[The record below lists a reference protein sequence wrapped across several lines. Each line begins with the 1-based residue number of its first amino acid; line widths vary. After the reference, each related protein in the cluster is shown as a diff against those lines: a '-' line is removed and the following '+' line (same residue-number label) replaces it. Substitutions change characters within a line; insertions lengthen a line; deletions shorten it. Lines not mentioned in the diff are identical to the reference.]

1 MPSFLIPTLSIVLT
15 VLFVVIVA
23 IVLIKS
29 CWKVAGTNE
38 VLIVSGMGKV
48 KTRSGGGIFV
58 IPLVQKTQK
67 MTLENIQ
74 VDFTSRNEIPTKDAI
89 HVLVDAVANMAIS
102 TDPERQKIAASKF
115 AGYSIQQIRDIVIP
129 VLEGNIREI
138 ISQTMFEDLIRGDK
152 KVFAERIQE
161 NVTPNLA
168 DLGIDLTTF
177 NIQNFSDKNGVI
189 RDLGIEN
196 IEKIKK
202 EASIAA
208 AKAKAEVA
216 VAQAQADK
224 DANDA
229 KVAAATEIA
238 EKQNQFAIR
247 KAELQKQADTEQAKA
262 DAAKQIEAEN
272 QRREQEIATANANL
286 ARQEKEIELQERAVA
301 IKEKALEAEIKKTA
315 EAKKYAEQ
323 QEADA
328 KLYATQKAA
337 EADLFER
344 QRQAEAAKIEAEKK
358 AEADLALANAE
369 AAAKK
374 ALAEAVKAQG
384 EAEAAA
390 EKAKGIAEAD
400 AIKAKLQ
407 AEADGLREKAEAMKL
422 YGDAAM
428 ADMQM
433 QAIKLYFE
441 QLPAIAKA
449 VGEGYQG
456 VDKIVMLGN
465 DSGQLAGNIMSTTT
479 QISEGLSESIGVDL
493 KSLMAGFLGGKI
505 AVGSEDNA

>member
-1 MPSFLIPTLSIVLT
+1 MDILIPTIASAGIIILAVVLM
-15 VLFVVIVA
+15 I
-23 IVLIKS
+23 ILIKS

-38 VLIVSGMGKV
+38 VLIISGMGKV
-48 KTRSGGGIFV
+48 KKKTGGGIFV
-58 IPLVQKTQK
+58 IPLLQRVQK

-74 VDFTSRNEIPTKDAI
+74 VDFTSRNEIPTQDAI
-89 HVLVDAVANMAIS
+89 HVLVDAVANMSIS
-102 TDPERQKIAASKF
+102 LDPDRQAIAASKF
-115 AGYSIQQIRDIVIP
+115 AGYSVAQIREIVIP

-138 ISQTMFEDLIRGDK
+138 ISQTRFEDLIRGDK
-152 KVFAERIQE
+152 KAFAEKIQE

-177 NIQNFSDKNGVI
+177 NIQNFSDRNGVI
-189 RDLGIEN
+189 QDLGVDN
-196 IEKIKK
+196 IEKIRK

-224 DANDA
+224 EANDA

-238 EKQNQFAIR
+238 QKQTEFAIR

-323 QEADA
+323 QAADA
-328 KLYATQKAA
+328 ALYKTQKAA

-344 QRQAEAAKIEAEKK
+344 QRQAEAAMIEAEKK
-358 AEADLALANAE
+358 AAADLALAQAE

-374 ALAEAVKAQG
+374 ALADAVKAQG

-390 EKAKGIAEAD
+390 AQAKGLAEAE

-407 AEADGLREKAEAMKL
+407 AEADGLREKAEAMKQ

-433 QAIKLYFE
+433 QAIKTYFE
-441 QLPAIAKA
+441 QLPEIARA

-465 DSGQLAGNIMSTTT
+465 DSGQLAGNIMNTTT
-479 QISEGLSESIGVDL
+479 QISEGLSESIGIDL
-493 KSLMAGFLGGKI
+493 KGLLTGMLGAKI
-505 AVGSEDNA
+505 VTNGENN

>member
-1 MPSFLIPTLSIVLT
+1 MDILIPTIASAGIIVLAV
-15 VLFVVIVA
+15 VLMI
-23 IVLIKS
+23 ILIKS

-38 VLIVSGMGKV
+38 VLIISGMGKV
-48 KTRSGGGIFV
+48 KKKTGGGIFV
-58 IPLVQKTQK
+58 IPLLQRVQK

-74 VDFTSRNEIPTKDAI
+74 VDFTSRNEIPTQDAI
-89 HVLVDAVANMAIS
+89 HVLVDAVANMSIS
-102 TDPERQKIAASKF
+102 LDPDRQAIAASKF
-115 AGYSIQQIRDIVIP
+115 AGYSVAQIREIVIP

-138 ISQTMFEDLIRGDK
+138 ISQTRFEDLIRGDK
-152 KVFAERIQE
+152 KAFAEKIQE

-177 NIQNFSDKNGVI
+177 NIQNFSDRNGVI
-189 RDLGIEN
+189 QDLGVDN
-196 IEKIKK
+196 IEKIRK

-224 DANDA
+224 EANDA

-238 EKQNQFAIR
+238 QKQTEFAIR

-323 QEADA
+323 QAADA
-328 KLYATQKAA
+328 ALYKTQKAA

-344 QRQAEAAKIEAEKK
+344 QRLAEAAKIEAEKK
-358 AEADLALANAE
+358 AEADLALAQAE

-374 ALAEAVKAQG
+374 ALADAVRAQG

-390 EKAKGIAEAD
+390 SQAKGLAEAE

-407 AEADGLREKAEAMKL
+407 AEADGLREKAEAMKQ

-433 QAIKLYFE
+433 QAIKTYFE
-441 QLPAIAKA
+441 QLPEIARA
-449 VGEGYQG
+449 VGDGYQG

-479 QISEGLSESIGVDL
+479 QISEGLSESIGIDL
-493 KSLMAGFLGGKI
+493 KGLLTGMLGAKI
-505 AVGSEDNA
+505 VTNGENN

>member
-1 MPSFLIPTLSIVLT
+1 MDILIPTIASAGIILIAVVL
-15 VLFVVIVA
+15 I
-23 IVLIKS
+23 IILIKS

-38 VLIVSGMGKV
+38 VLIISGMGKV
-48 KTRSGGGIFV
+48 KKKTGGGIFV
-58 IPLVQKTQK
+58 IPLLQRVQR

-74 VDFTSRNEIPTKDAI
+74 VDFTSRNEIPTQDAI
-89 HVLVDAVANMAIS
+89 HVLVDAVANMSIS
-102 TDPERQKIAASKF
+102 LDPDRQAIAASKF
-115 AGYSIQQIRDIVIP
+115 TGYTVAQIREIVIP

-138 ISQTMFEDLIRGDK
+138 ISQTRFEDLIRGDK
-152 KVFAERIQE
+152 KAFAEKIQE

-177 NIQNFSDKNGVI
+177 NIQNFSDRNGVI
-189 RDLGIEN
+189 QDLGVDN
-196 IEKIKK
+196 IEKIRK

-224 DANDA
+224 EANDA

-238 EKQNQFAIR
+238 KSQTEFAIR

-315 EAKKYAEQ
+315 EAQKYAEQ
-323 QEADA
+323 QKADA

-344 QRQAEAAKIEAEKK
+344 QRLAEAAKIEAEKK
-358 AEADLALANAE
+358 AEADLALAQAE

-374 ALAEAVKAQG
+374 ALADAVKAQG

-390 EKAKGIAEAD
+390 AQAKGLAEAE

-407 AEADGLREKAEAMKL
+407 AEADGLREKAEAMKQ

-433 QAIKLYFE
+433 QAIKTYFE
-441 QLPAIAKA
+441 QLPEIARA

-479 QISEGLSESIGVDL
+479 QISEGLSESIGIDL
-493 KSLMAGFLGGKI
+493 KGLLTGMLGAKI
-505 AVGSEDNA
+505 VTNGENN

>member
-1 MPSFLIPTLSIVLT
+1 MPSFLIPTLSIGLIVLA
-15 VLFVVIVA
+15 VIVFA

-38 VLIVSGMGKV
+38 VIIVSGMGKV

-58 IPLVQKTQK
+58 IPLVQRTQK

-138 ISQTMFEDLIRGDK
+138 ISQTLFEDLIRGDK
-152 KVFAERIQE
+152 KAFAEKIQE

-374 ALAEAVKAQG
+374 ALAEAVKAEG
-384 EAEAAA
+384 EAQAAA
-390 EKAKGIAEAD
+390 EKAKGLAEAD

-407 AEADGLREKAEAMKL
+407 AEADGLREKAEAMKQ
-422 YGDAAM
+422 YGEAAM

-433 QAIKLYFE
+433 ETLKLYFE

-479 QISEGLSESIGVDL
+479 QISEGLSESIGIDL

-505 AVGSEDNA
+505 AVGSEDNQ

>member
-1 MPSFLIPTLSIVLT
+1 MNSLIPILIGCGIG
-15 VLFVVIVA
+15 IVA
-23 IVLIKS
+23 IGILVILIKS

-38 VLIVSGMGKV
+38 VLIVSGLGKV
-48 KTRSGGGIFV
+48 KTKTGGGLFV
-58 IPLVQKTQK
+58 IPIVQKVQR

-89 HVLVDAVANMAIS
+89 NILVDAVANMAIS
-102 TDPERQKIAASKF
+102 QDPERQKIAASKF
-115 AGYSIQQIRDIVIP
+115 AGYSIEKIQEIVTP

-138 ISQTMFEDLIRGDK
+138 ISQTYFEDLIRGDK
-152 KVFAERIQE
+152 KEFAERIQE

-168 DLGIDLTTF
+168 DMGIDLTTF
-177 NIQNFSDKNGVI
+177 NIQNYSDKKGVI
-189 RDLGIEN
+189 NDLGIEN
-196 IEKIKK
+196 TEKIKK
-202 EASIAA
+202 DASIAA
-208 AKAKAEVA
+208 ARAKAEVA
-216 VAQAQADK
+216 IAQAEADK
-224 DANDA
+224 QANDA

-238 EKQNQFAIR
+238 KSQTEFAIR

-286 ARQEKEIELQERAVA
+286 AKQEKEIELQERAVA
-301 IKEKALEAEIKKTA
+301 IKEKALEADIKKTA

-328 KLYATQKAA
+328 RLYATQKSA

-344 QRQAEAAKIEAEKK
+344 QKRAEAAKLEAEKK
-358 AEADLALANAE
+358 AEAELALAE
-369 AAAKK
+369 ADAKAKK
-374 ALAEAVKAQG
+374 ALAEAIQAEG
-384 EAEAAA
+384 EAVAAA
-390 EKAKGIAEAD
+390 EKARGMAEAE
-400 AIKAKLQ
+400 AIRAK
-407 AEADGLREKAEAMKL
+407 AEAEAEGLLKKAEAMKQ

-428 ADMQM
+428 ADMQIE
-433 QAIKLYFE
+433 AIKTYFE

-465 DSGQLAGNIMSTTT
+465 DSSQLAGNIMSTTT
-479 QISEGLSESIGVDL
+479 QISEGLSETLGIDL
-493 KSLMAGFLGGKI
+493 KSLLAGFMGGKI
-505 AVGSEDNA
+505 ASND

>member
-1 MPSFLIPTLSIVLT
+1 MDILIPTIASAGIIVL
-15 VLFVVIVA
+15 A
-23 IVLIKS
+23 IVLMIILIKS

-38 VLIVSGMGKV
+38 VLIISGMGKV
-48 KTRSGGGIFV
+48 KKKTGGGIFV
-58 IPLVQKTQK
+58 IPLLQRVQR

-74 VDFTSRNEIPTKDAI
+74 VDFTSRNEIPTQDAI
-89 HVLVDAVANMAIS
+89 HVLVDAVANMSIS
-102 TDPERQKIAASKF
+102 LDPDRQAIAASKF
-115 AGYSIQQIRDIVIP
+115 AGYTVAQIREIVIP

-138 ISQTMFEDLIRGDK
+138 ISQTRFEDLIRGDK
-152 KVFAERIQE
+152 KAFAEKIQE

-177 NIQNFSDKNGVI
+177 NIQNFSDRNGVI
-189 RDLGIEN
+189 QDLGVDN
-196 IEKIKK
+196 IEKIRK

-224 DANDA
+224 EANDA

-238 EKQNQFAIR
+238 QKQTEFAIR

-323 QEADA
+323 QAADA
-328 KLYATQKAA
+328 ALYKTQKAA

-344 QRQAEAAKIEAEKK
+344 QRLAEAAKIEAEKK
-358 AEADLALANAE
+358 AEADLALAQAE

-374 ALAEAVKAQG
+374 ALADAVKAQG

-390 EKAKGIAEAD
+390 AQAKGIAEAE

-407 AEADGLREKAEAMKL
+407 AEADGLREKAEAMKQ

-433 QAIKLYFE
+433 QAIKTYFE
-441 QLPAIAKA
+441 QLPEIARA

-479 QISEGLSESIGVDL
+479 QISEGMAESLGIDL
-493 KSLMAGFLGGKI
+493 KTLLTGMLGAKI
-505 AVGSEDNA
+505 VANGENN

>member
-1 MPSFLIPTLSIVLT
+1 MSSLIPIVSVVGVV
-15 VLFVVIVA
+15 VLA
-23 IVLIKS
+23 IVVALILIKS

-38 VLIVSGMGKV
+38 VLIVSGFGKV
-48 KTRSGGGIFV
+48 KTKTGGGVFV
-58 IPLVQKTQK
+58 LPVIQKVQR

-89 HVLVDAVANMAIS
+89 HILVDAVANMAIS
-102 TDPERQKIAASKF
+102 QDPERQKVAASKF
-115 AGYSIQQIRDIVIP
+115 AGYSIDQIQNIVIP

-138 ISQTMFEDLIRGDK
+138 ISQTNFEDLIRGDK
-152 KVFAERIQE
+152 KAFSELVME

-177 NIQNFSDKNGVI
+177 NIQNYSDKNGVI
-189 RDLGIEN
+189 QDLGIEN
-196 IEKIKK
+196 TEKIKK

-216 VAQAQADK
+216 IAQAEADK
-224 DANDA
+224 AANDA

-238 EKQNQFAIR
+238 RKQTEFAVQ
-247 KAELQKQADTEQAKA
+247 KAEMQKQADTEQAKA

-301 IKEKALEAEIKKTA
+301 IKEKALEAEVKKTA

-323 QEADA
+323 QAADA
-328 KLYATQKAA
+328 ALYATQKASEA
-337 EADLFER
+337 ELFER
-344 QRQAEAAKIEAEKK
+344 ERKAEAERIEAEKQ
-358 AEADLALANAE
+358 AEAQ
-369 AAAKK
+369 K
-374 ALAEAVKAQG
+374 ALAEALKVQG

-390 EKAKGIAEAD
+390 ARAKGEAEAA
-400 AIKAKLQ
+400 AIKAK
-407 AEADGLREKAEAMKL
+407 AEAEAEGLLKKAEAMKQ
-422 YGDAAM
+422 YGEAAM

-433 QAIKLYFE
+433 EALKTYFE
-441 QLPAIAKA
+441 QLPAIAA
-449 VGEGYQG
+449 AIGEGYQG

-465 DSGQLAGNIMSTTT
+465 DSGQLAGNIMSTAT
-479 QISEGLSESIGVDL
+479 QISEGMSQSLGIDL
-493 KSLMAGFLGGKI
+493 KSLLAGFMGGKI
-505 AVGSEDNA
+505 AVGAEGDNN

>member
-1 MPSFLIPTLSIVLT
+1 MSSLIPIASVAGAIL
-15 VLFVVIVA
+15 VA
-23 IVLIKS
+23 IILIVILIKS
-29 CWKVAGTNE
+29 CWKIAGTNE
-38 VLIVSGMGKV
+38 VLIVSGLGKV
-48 KTRSGGGIFV
+48 KTKTGGGLFV
-58 IPLVQKTQK
+58 IPVVQKVQR

-74 VDFTSRNEIPTKDAI
+74 VDFTSRNEIPTQDAI

-102 TDPERQKIAASKF
+102 KEPDRQAIAASKF

-138 ISQTMFEDLIRGDK
+138 ISQTHFEDLIRGDK
-152 KVFAERIQE
+152 KEFSEKIQE

-216 VAQAQADK
+216 IEQAKADK
-224 DANDA
+224 EANDA

-238 EKQNQFAIR
+238 QKQTEFAVK
-247 KAELQKQADTEQAKA
+247 KAEMQKQADTEQAKA

-286 ARQEKEIELQERAVA
+286 ARQEKEIELKAREVE
-301 IKEKALEAEIKKTA
+301 IKERALEAEIKKTA
-315 EAKKYAEQ
+315 EAEKYAEQ
-323 QEADA
+323 QRADA

-358 AEADLALANAE
+358 AEADLALAEAD

-374 ALAEAVKAQG
+374 ALAEAVQAQG

-390 EKAKGIAEAD
+390 AKAKGLAEAE
-400 AIKAKLQ
+400 AIRAK
-407 AEADGLREKAEAMKL
+407 AEAEAKGMLEKAEALKQ
-422 YGDAAM
+422 YGDAAKQ
-428 ADMQM
+428 QM
-433 QAIKLYFE
+433 ELDAIKVLYE
-441 QLPAIAKA
+441 QLPAIAEAIGK
-449 VGEGYQG
+449 GYNG
-456 VDKIVMLGN
+456 AEIHLIGN
-465 DSGQLAGNIMSTTT
+465 DSGQLAGNMMANIT
-479 QISEGLSESIGVDL
+479 QIVEGFKGSTGIDPMSVISG
-493 KSLMAGFLGGKI
+493 MLGSKL
-505 AVGSEDNA
+505 ANNE

>member
-1 MPSFLIPTLSIVLT
+1 MSAMLISILTGVGIAIAAIVLSIV
-15 VLFVVIVA
+15 A
-23 IVLIKS
+23 IKS

-38 VLIVSGMGKV
+38 VLIVSGLGKV
-48 KTRSGGGIFV
+48 KTKTGGGLFV
-58 IPLVQKTQK
+58 IPIIQKVQR

-89 HVLVDAVANMAIS
+89 HILVDAVANMAIS
-102 TDPERQKIAASKF
+102 TDPVRQAIAASKF
-115 AGYSIQQIRDIVIP
+115 AGYSIEKIQEIVIP

-138 ISQTMFEDLIRGDK
+138 ISQTNFEDLIRGDK
-152 KVFAERIQE
+152 KAFSELVME

-177 NIQNFSDKNGVI
+177 NIQNYSDKNGVI
-189 RDLGIEN
+189 QDLGIEN
-196 IEKIKK
+196 TEKIKK

-216 VAQAQADK
+216 IAQAEADK
-224 DANDA
+224 QANDA

-238 EKQNQFAIR
+238 QKQTEFAMK
-247 KAELQKQADTEQAKA
+247 KAELQKKADTEQAKA

-286 ARQEKEIELQERAVA
+286 AKQEKEIELQERAVA

-328 KLYATQKAA
+328 RLYSTQKAA

-344 QRQAEAAKIEAEKK
+344 QRKAEAAKLEAEKK
-358 AEADLALANAE
+358 AEAELALAE
-369 AAAKK
+369 ADAKAKK
-374 ALAEAVKAQG
+374 ALAEAIEAEGRAKAAAAQAQG

-390 EKAKGIAEAD
+390 
-400 AIKAKLQ
+400 IKAK
-407 AEADGLREKAEAMKL
+407 AEAEAEGLLKKAEAMKQ

-428 ADMQM
+428 ADMQIE
-433 QAIKLYFE
+433 AIKTYFE

-465 DSGQLAGNIMSTTT
+465 DSSQLAGNIMNTAT
-479 QISEGLSESIGVDL
+479 QISEGLSESLGIDV
-493 KSLMAGFLGGKI
+493 KSLLAGFMGGKI
-505 AVGSEDNA
+505 ATSGNND

>member
-1 MPSFLIPTLSIVLT
+1 MIPTIITAGIVLAAII
-15 VLFVVIVA
+15 FVI
-23 IVLIKS
+23 ILIKS

-38 VLIVSGMGKV
+38 VLIVSGLGKV
-48 KTRSGGGIFV
+48 KKKTGGGIFV

-102 TDPERQKIAASKF
+102 KDPERQAIAASKF

-138 ISQTMFEDLIRGDK
+138 ISQTEFEDLIRGDK
-152 KVFAERIQE
+152 KAFAEKIQE

-189 RDLGIEN
+189 QDLGVDN
-196 IEKIKK
+196 IEKIRK

-216 VAQAQADK
+216 VAQAEADK
-224 DANDA
+224 QANDA
-229 KVAAATEIA
+229 KVAAATDIA

-262 DAAKQIEAEN
+262 DAAKRIEAEN

-286 ARQEKEIELQERAVA
+286 ARQEKEIELKAREVEITER
-301 IKEKALEAEIKKTA
+301 ALEAEVKKTA
-315 EAKKYAEQ
+315 EAQKYAEQ
-323 QEADA
+323 QAADA
-328 KLYATQKAA
+328 RLYAVQK
-337 EADLFER
+337 
-344 QRQAEAAKIEAEKK
+344 QAEAELFDRTKK
-358 AEADLALANAE
+358 AEAEQMEAE
-369 AAAKK
+369 KRAAAQM
-374 ALAEAVKAQG
+374 ALAEAIKAQG

-390 EKAKGIAEAD
+390 EKAKGEAEAA
-400 AIKAKLQ
+400 AIKAKLE
-407 AEADGLREKAEAMKL
+407 AEADGLMKKAEAMKQ
-422 YGDAAM
+422 YGEAAM
-428 ADMQM
+428 TDMQM
-433 QAIKLYFE
+433 QVLTKYFE
-441 QLPAIAKA
+441 QLPAIAQA
-449 VGEGYQG
+449 IGSGYQG

-465 DSGQLAGNIMSTTT
+465 DSGKLAGNIINSTT
-479 QISEGLSESIGVDL
+479 QISEGLTESLGIDL
-493 KSLMAGFLGGKI
+493 KTLLTGFLGGKI
-505 AVGSEDNA
+505 AAGHGEGIPTPVEE

>member
-1 MPSFLIPTLSIVLT
+1 MSTLIPILIGVG
-15 VLFVVIVA
+15 VA
-23 IVLIKS
+23 IAAIVIIAIAIKS

-38 VLIVSGMGKV
+38 VLIVSGFGKV
-48 KTRSGGGIFV
+48 KTKTGGGIFV
-58 IPLVQKTQK
+58 IPIIQKVQR

-89 HVLVDAVANMAIS
+89 HILVDAVANMAIS
-102 TDPERQKIAASKF
+102 QDPERQKIAASKF
-115 AGYSIQQIRDIVIP
+115 AGYSIEQIQNIVIP

-138 ISQTMFEDLIRGDK
+138 ISQTNFEDLIRGDK
-152 KVFAERIQE
+152 KAFSELVMD

-177 NIQNFSDKNGVI
+177 NIQNYSDKNGVI
-189 RDLGIEN
+189 QDLGIEN
-196 IEKIKK
+196 TEKIKK

-216 VAQAQADK
+216 IAQAEADK
-224 DANDA
+224 AANDA

-238 EKQNQFAIR
+238 KSQTEFAVK

-328 KLYATQKAA
+328 RLYATQKAA

-358 AEADLALANAE
+358 AEADLALAEAE

-374 ALAEAVKAQG
+374 ALADAVKAQG

-390 EKAKGIAEAD
+390 AQAKGEAEAA

-407 AEADGLREKAEAMKL
+407 AEADGLREKAEAMKQ
-422 YGDAAM
+422 YGEAAM
-428 ADMQM
+428 ADMQID
-433 QAIKLYFE
+433 AIKTYFS
-441 QLPAIAKA
+441 QLPEIARAI
-449 VGEGYQG
+449 GEGYQG
-456 VDKIVMLGN
+456 VDKIVMIGN
-465 DSGQLAGNIMSTTT
+465 DSNQLAGNIMSTAT
-479 QISEGLSESIGVDL
+479 QISEGLSESLGIDV
-493 KSLMAGFLGGKI
+493 KSLLAGFIGGKV
-505 AVGSEDNA
+505 ANNE

>member
-1 MPSFLIPTLSIVLT
+1 MDILIPTIASAGIIVLAV
-15 VLFVVIVA
+15 VLMI
-23 IVLIKS
+23 ILIKS

-38 VLIVSGMGKV
+38 VLIISGMGKV
-48 KTRSGGGIFV
+48 KKKTGGGIFV
-58 IPLVQKTQK
+58 IPLLQRVQR

-74 VDFTSRNEIPTKDAI
+74 VDFTSRNEIPTQDAI
-89 HVLVDAVANMAIS
+89 HVLVDAVANMSIS
-102 TDPERQKIAASKF
+102 LDPDRQAIAASKF
-115 AGYSIQQIRDIVIP
+115 AGYSVAQIREIVIP

-138 ISQTMFEDLIRGDK
+138 ISQTRFEDLIRGDK
-152 KVFAERIQE
+152 KAFAEKIQE

-177 NIQNFSDKNGVI
+177 NIQNFSDRNGVI
-189 RDLGIEN
+189 QDLGVDN
-196 IEKIKK
+196 IEKIRK

-224 DANDA
+224 EANDA

-238 EKQNQFAIR
+238 QKQTEFAIR

-323 QEADA
+323 QAADA
-328 KLYATQKAA
+328 ALYKTQKAA

-344 QRQAEAAKIEAEKK
+344 QRLAEAAKIEAEKK
-358 AEADLALANAE
+358 AEADLALAQAE

-374 ALAEAVKAQG
+374 ALADAVKAQG

-390 EKAKGIAEAD
+390 AQAKGLAEAE

-407 AEADGLREKAEAMKL
+407 AEADGLREKAEAMKQ

-433 QAIKLYFE
+433 QAIKTYFE
-441 QLPAIAKA
+441 QLPEIARA

-479 QISEGLSESIGVDL
+479 QISEGLSESIGIDL
-493 KSLMAGFLGGKI
+493 KGLLTGMLGAKI
-505 AVGSEDNA
+505 VTNGENN

>member
-1 MPSFLIPTLSIVLT
+1 MDILIPTIASAGIILIAVVLM
-15 VLFVVIVA
+15 I
-23 IVLIKS
+23 ILIKS

-38 VLIVSGMGKV
+38 VLIISGMGKV
-48 KTRSGGGIFV
+48 KKKTGGGIFV
-58 IPLVQKTQK
+58 IPLLQRVQR

-74 VDFTSRNEIPTKDAI
+74 VDFTSRNEIPTQDAI
-89 HVLVDAVANMAIS
+89 HVLVDAVANMSIS
-102 TDPERQKIAASKF
+102 LDPDRQAIAASKF
-115 AGYSIQQIRDIVIP
+115 AGYSVAQIREIVIP

-138 ISQTMFEDLIRGDK
+138 ISQTRFEDLIRGDK
-152 KVFAERIQE
+152 KAFAEKIQE

-177 NIQNFSDKNGVI
+177 NIQNFSDRNGVI
-189 RDLGIEN
+189 QDLGVDN
-196 IEKIKK
+196 IEKIRK

-224 DANDA
+224 EANDA

-238 EKQNQFAIR
+238 QKQTEFAIR

-323 QEADA
+323 QAADA
-328 KLYATQKAA
+328 ALYKTQKAA

-344 QRQAEAAKIEAEKK
+344 QRQAEAAMIEAEKK
-358 AEADLALANAE
+358 AAADLALAQAE

-374 ALAEAVKAQG
+374 ALADAVEAQG
-384 EAEAAA
+384 KAEAAA
-390 EKAKGIAEAD
+390 AQAKALAEAEG
-400 AIKAKLQ
+400 IKAKLQ
-407 AEADGLREKAEAMKL
+407 AEADGLREKAEAMKQ

-433 QAIKLYFE
+433 QAIKTYFE
-441 QLPAIAKA
+441 QLPEIARA

-479 QISEGLSESIGVDL
+479 QISEGLSESIGIDL
-493 KSLMAGFLGGKI
+493 KGLLTGMLGAKI
-505 AVGSEDNA
+505 VTNGENN